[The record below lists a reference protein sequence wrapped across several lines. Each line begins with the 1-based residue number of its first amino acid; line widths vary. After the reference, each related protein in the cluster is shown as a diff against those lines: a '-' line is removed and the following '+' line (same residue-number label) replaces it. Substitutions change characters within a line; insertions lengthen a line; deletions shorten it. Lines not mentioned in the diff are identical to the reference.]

1 MFFNVH
7 DACQLFGLLG
17 YIVSYVLLNPLFG
30 PMIRS
35 HLKILIHKKLIFT
48 SYFFGN
54 NLFIFASPLKR
65 YEEKEL

>member
-30 PMIRS
+30 PMIKS
-35 HLKILIHKKLIFT
+35 HFKILIHKKLIFT
-48 SYFFGN
+48 SGN
-54 NLFIFASPLKR
+54 NFFIFTSFLKR
-65 YEEKEL
+65 YKEREL